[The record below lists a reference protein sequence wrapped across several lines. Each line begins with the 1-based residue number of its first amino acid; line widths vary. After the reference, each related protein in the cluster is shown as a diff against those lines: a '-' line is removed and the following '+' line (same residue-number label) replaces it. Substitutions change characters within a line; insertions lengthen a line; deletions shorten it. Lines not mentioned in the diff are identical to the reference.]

1 MAAETVF
8 SVFQLVSLERRER
21 FQIQIPGDPDG
32 TDFWIIAQDMET
44 IYLIW

>member
-21 FQIQIPGDPDG
+21 LQTQISGDPDG
-32 TDFWIIAQDMET
+32 TDFWIIAQDMEP
-44 IYLIW
+44 IYLIR